1 MRPTRNLSIFW
12 RLFASYLLIIS
23 VGCFTLYWAGDAFVS
38 FFSNQHMGGMMTQ
51 MRHTSPMMG
60 AMATD
65 LDAAYREATQQSMV
79 WGMGVAAL
87 VAGAVSLFVSQR
99 IVAPIRKM
107 QRAGQR
113 IAAGQYQERLDP
125 HAPGEIGELAE
136 TFNGMAEA
144 LEQTETCRIDLL
156 ANVAHEFKTPLSSLH
171 GYVTGLQDGIFKAD
185 EETLA
190 ACARQVARLER
201 LAGDLSLLSSVETGQ
216 EVLYA
221 RSLNVG
227 EMLEQA
233 AAAFRPAYT
242 RNGVILYATSAPT
255 ALKVQADPQRTS
267 QVLTNLLD
275 NALKHTPR
283 GGEVRLSVAEAREGE
298 VMFEVKDTGE
308 GIAEE
313 DLPHLFTR
321 FYRADKSRHY
331 DPEQGSGIGLTI
343 AKHYVEKQGGRIGA
357 ESSLGQGS
365 RFWFT
370 LPRLPTKMRV

>member
-1 MRPTRNLSIFW
+1 MKPSRNLSIFW
-12 RLFASYLLIIS
+12 RLFASYLLIIA
-23 VGCFTLYWAGDAFVS
+23 VGCFTLYWAGDAFAS
-38 FFSNQHMGGMMTQ
+38 FFSSQHMGGMMTQ
-51 MRHTSPMMG
+51 MRHASPMMES
-60 AMATD
+60 MAID
-65 LDAAYREATQQSMV
+65 LNAAYREATQQAMV
-79 WGMGVAAL
+79 WGLSVSAL

-125 HAPGEIGELAE
+125 QAPGEIGELAE

-144 LEQTETCRIDLL
+144 LEQTESRRVELL

-171 GYVTGLQDGIFKAD
+171 GYVTGLQDGLFKAD

-201 LAGDLSLLSSVETGQ
+201 LAGDLSLLSRVETGQ
-216 EVLYA
+216 EVLHPRA
-221 RSLNVG
+221 LNVT
-227 EMLEQA
+227 EILEQA
-233 AAAFRPAYT
+233 ASAFRPAYDQN
-242 RNGVILYATSAPT
+242 RVVLCVASAPT
-255 ALKVQADPQRTS
+255 ALRVQADPQRTS
-267 QVLTNLLD
+267 QVLANLLD
-275 NALKHTPR
+275 NALKHTPC
-283 GGEVRLSVAEAREGE
+283 GGEVRLSVAEAKEGE
-298 VMFEVKDTGE
+298 VLFEVKDTGK
-308 GIAEE
+308 GVAEE

-331 DPEQGSGIGLTI
+331 DPKQGSGIGLTI

-357 ESSLGQGS
+357 ERALGQGS

-370 LPRLPTKMRV
+370 LPRSPAEARA

>member
-1 MRPTRNLSIFW
+1 VKPSRNPSIFW

-23 VGCFTLYWAGDAFVS
+23 VGCFTLYWAGDAFVA
-38 FFSNQHMGGMMTQ
+38 FFSDRHMGGMMNQ
-51 MRHTSPMMG
+51 MQRASPMME

-65 LDAAYREATQQSMV
+65 LNAAYREATHQAMV
-79 WGMGVAAL
+79 WGLGVSAFVAAI
-87 VAGAVSLFVSQR
+87 VGVFVSQR

-107 QRAGQR
+107 QRAGRR

-125 HAPGEIGELAE
+125 QAPGEIGELAE
-136 TFNGMAEA
+136 TFNEMAEA
-144 LEQTETCRIDLL
+144 LEQTETRRVELL

-171 GYVTGLQDGIFKAD
+171 GYVTGLQDGLFKAD

-201 LAGDLSLLSSVETGQ
+201 LAGDLSLLSRVETGQ
-216 EVLYA
+216 EVLCP
-221 RSLNVG
+221 RPMNVT
-227 EMLEQA
+227 EILKQA
-233 AAAFRPAYT
+233 AAAFRPAYDQS
-242 RNGVILYATSAPT
+242 GVILCVASAPT
-255 ALKVQADPQRTS
+255 ALKVQADPQRTA
-267 QVLTNLLD
+267 QVLANLLD

-283 GGEVRLSVAEAREGE
+283 GGEVRLSATEAKAAE
-298 VMFEVKDTGE
+298 VLFEVKDTGE
-308 GIAEE
+308 GVADE

-343 AKHYVEKQGGRIGA
+343 AKHYVEKQGGRIGV
-357 ESSLGQGS
+357 ESAPGQGS

-370 LPRLPTKMRV
+370 LSCSTAETGA

>member
-1 MRPTRNLSIFW
+1 MRPARNLSIFW
-12 RLFASYLLIIS
+12 RLFASYLLIIL
-23 VGCFTLYWAGDAFVS
+23 VGCFTLYWSGDAFVS
-38 FFSNQHMGGMMTQ
+38 FFSNQRMGGMMTQ
-51 MRHTSPMMG
+51 MRHTSPMME

-113 IAAGQYQERLDP
+113 IAAGQYQERLNP

-144 LEQTETCRIDLL
+144 LEQTETRRIDLL

-171 GYVTGLQDGIFKAD
+171 GYVTGLQDGLFKAD

-201 LAGDLSLLSSVETGQ
+201 LAGDLSLLSQVETGQ
-216 EVLYA
+216 ELLRLCPLSA
-221 RSLNVG
+221 AEL
-227 EMLEQA
+227 LEQA
-233 AAAFRPAYT
+233 AAVFRPAY
-242 RNGVILYATSAPT
+242 RQKGVLLGTTSVPV
-255 ALKVQADPQRTS
+255 ALMVQADPQRTG

-275 NALKHTPR
+275 NALKHTAC
-283 GGEVRLSVAEAREGE
+283 GGKIQLSATGTKAGE

-308 GIAEE
+308 GIAKE

-321 FYRADKSRHY
+321 FYRVDKSRHY

-365 RFWFT
+365 QFWFT
-370 LPRLPTKMRV
+370 LPCSPAEMRV